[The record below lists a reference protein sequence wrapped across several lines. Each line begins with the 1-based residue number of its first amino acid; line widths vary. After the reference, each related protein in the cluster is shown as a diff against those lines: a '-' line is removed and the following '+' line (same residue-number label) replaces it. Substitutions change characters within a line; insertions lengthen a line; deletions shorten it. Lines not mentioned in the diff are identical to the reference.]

1 MVEMSADEKPNRRVV
16 VSALGI
22 GQILSWGSTF
32 YLLAV
37 LGASNRPRYRLEI

>member
-1 MVEMSADEKPNRRVV
+1 MHVSADEKPNRRVV
-16 VSALGI
+16 VSVLGF

-37 LGASNRPRYRLEI
+37 LAPAIVRETGLVI